1 MTIHNMPET
10 YTNLIMTGFMGVG
23 KTTVGK
29 LLANQLNWPFV
40 DVDHEI
46 ELKHGKA
53 VTQIFTELGEPA
65 FRQMEKQFTTAL
77 CKEANHQ
84 VISLGGG
91 AFIQEEIR
99 QACLAHGLV
108 IYLDI
113 SWESW
118 KLRLPYIQDSRP
130 ILQQKSLEEVEQLFN
145 TRRSLYQDHHL
156 CIQMDEIGFEE
167 AAKQIISY
175 LNSHKY

>member
-1 MTIHNMPET
+1 MTIHNMPER
-10 YTNLIMTGFMGVG
+10 YSNLIMTGFMGVG

-29 LLANQLNWPFV
+29 LLASELNWQFV

-46 ELKHGKA
+46 ELQHGKA
-53 VTQIFTELGEPA
+53 VTQIFQELGEPA
-65 FRQMEKQFTTAL
+65 FRQMEKQFVTSL
-77 CKEANHQ
+77 CKQSNQQ

-91 AFIQEEIR
+91 AFLQQEIR
-99 QACLAHGLV
+99 QACLEHGLV

-118 KLRLPYIQDSRP
+118 QIRLPYIQDSRP
-130 ILQQKSLEEVEQLFN
+130 ILQQKSIDEIEQLFN
-145 TRRSLYQDHHL
+145 MRRSLYQDHHL

-167 AAKQIISY
+167 AAKLILST
-175 LNSHKY
+175 LNLAQS

>member
-1 MTIHNMPET
+1 MPEH

-29 LLANQLNWPFV
+29 LLADQLNWQFV

-46 ELKHGKA
+46 EIQHGKA
-53 VTQIFTELGEPA
+53 IPQIFKEVGEPT
-65 FRQMEKQFTTAL
+65 FRQMEKQFITSL
-77 CKEANHQ
+77 CKKSNQQ

-91 AFIQEEIR
+91 AFLQEEIR
-99 QACLAHGLV
+99 QTCLRHGLV

-113 SWESW
+113 RWESW
-118 KLRLPYIQDSRP
+118 KIRLPYIQDSRP
-130 ILQQKSLEEVEQLFN
+130 ILQERSLEEVEQLFN

-156 CIQMDEIGFEE
+156 CIQMDDIGFEE
-167 AAKQIISY
+167 ASNKIISS
-175 LNSHKY
+175 LNL